1 HGGTARVDAF
11 PVSRTSTEST
21 NPLSSPSTVSSGA
34 VLIPLKRLITKRLD
48 SAQLPSNAIQ
58 KRGVP
63 TTSTALVTQVGAVG
77 YAGHILMGTP
87 PQRLAVLFDTGSDL
101 VLVTSDRCQ
110 GSECPELTHFSCS
123 TSTTCVDLGG
133 ESVGKVGNE
142 SASTENVGGKANS
155 QVANKSVSR
164 HAHTNPKSNR
174 NNESPTVAPHL
185 QLTPTAS
192 SISSKSDEDQM
203 RESGSETLS
212 STSKTKENAM
222 DSHVIHPT
230 KRLERPEGETKIKDN
245 DRLLEGVHSD
255 VNPTS
260 TSDDIIKSP
269 SSQPPPPTP
278 STNFYNQS
286 YEDGSWGAG
295 TFVQDRIQIDTTP
308 ASEVYNPSPSPQTI
322 DLQRTATITF
332 LNVVQDSLDLV
343 QGYNGQ
349 ISGLLGLTRASPT
362 GHKTFLQ
369 ELVEQGSLP
378 QPVVSMN
385 LETEGASFFF
395 GGINQSQY
403 TGELVYSPVTD
414 PINWQISLQG
424 LGTRVKDAASTFST
438 LSLGLKKGTGVGIGA
453 GDGFKMMPHME
464 NLQGA
469 ALVLDSGT
477 SFILIPSAASK
488 VIHTEL
494 SGTWDPLHQAWFLPC
509 TGPDLV
515 WWISLYH
522 AVVQP
527 YESLVY
533 PLEDGQC
540 QSLIFE
546 NGNADFWIL
555 GDNWLRGLYVV
566 YDMDGDGRI
575 GIAGAVNPEANEF
588 TSGSGANAPRA
599 RIMTFRNPNTGL
611 RLRSILAGNVG
622 SRLVA
627 TIVWTALVN
636 WLFIAFL

>member
-1 HGGTARVDAF
+1 
-11 PVSRTSTEST
+11 
-21 NPLSSPSTVSSGA
+21 
-34 VLIPLKRLITKRLD
+34 
-48 SAQLPSNAIQ
+48 
-58 KRGVP
+58 
-63 TTSTALVTQVGAVG
+63 
-77 YAGHILMGTP
+77 MGTP

-123 TSTTCVDLGG
+123 TSITCVNLRGG
-133 ESVGKVGNE
+133 SVGKVGNE
-142 SASTENVGGKANS
+142 SASTENVGGKDNS

-164 HAHTNPKSNR
+164 HAHTNPKSISNPYLQL
-174 NNESPTVAPHL
+174 SPT
-185 QLTPTAS
+185 TS
-192 SISSKSDEDQM
+192 SISSKSHEDQT
-203 RESGSETLS
+203 RESELKTLS
-212 STSKTKENAM
+212 PTSKAKENAM
-222 DSHVIHPT
+222 GSHIIHST
-230 KRLERPEGETKIKDN
+230 KYLEGPEGLTKIKDN
-245 DRLLEGVHSD
+245 EQLLKGGHSS

-260 TSDDIIKSP
+260 DDIKSP
-269 SSQPPPPTP
+269 SSQPQPTAL
-278 STNFYNQS
+278 TNFYNQS

-295 TFVQDRIQIDTTP
+295 AFVQDRIQIDSTP
-308 ASEVYNPSPSPQTI
+308 ASEVYNRSSSPQAI

-362 GHKTFLQ
+362 GHKTFRQ
-369 ELVEQGSLP
+369 ELVEQSLLP
-378 QPVVSMN
+378 QPVISMN
-385 LETEGASFFF
+385 LETEGSSFLF

-424 LGTRVKDAASTFST
+424 LGTRVKDAASTSST
-438 LSLGLKKGTGVGIGA
+438 LSLGLKKGTGVGTGA
-453 GDGFKMMPHME
+453 GDGFKMMPHTE
-464 NLQGA
+464 NFQGTD
-469 ALVLDSGT
+469 LVLDSGT

-494 SGTWDPLHQAWFLPC
+494 SGTWDPLHQVWFLPC
-509 TGPDLV
+509 TGTDLV

-533 PLEDGQC
+533 PLEDGRC

-566 YDMDGDGRI
+566 YDMEGDGRI

-588 TSGSGANAPRA
+588 RSGSSVSAPRA
-599 RIMTFRNPNTGL
+599 RIMTFRNPNAGL
-611 RLRSILAGNVG
+611 
-622 SRLVA
+622 
-627 TIVWTALVN
+627 
-636 WLFIAFL
+636 LFIAFL